1 MIHPIKQPCALT
13 YARITAHCSIRR
25 CTRTGN
31 QLRLLVGATGDI
43 TSLSPEVVRSKFAN
57 LSDQR
62 AALYNLALADFIKRQ
77 KRGSEHDEA

>member
-1 MIHPIKQPCALT
+1 MIHPTKQPCALT
-13 YARITAHCSIRR
+13 YARIAAHCSIRR

-31 QLRLLVGATGDI
+31 QLRSLVGATGDI
-43 TSLSPEVVRSKFAN
+43 TSLSPEVVRPKFAN

-77 KRGSEHDEA
+77 KRGEHDGA

>member
-1 MIHPIKQPCALT
+1 MIHPTKHPCALT
-13 YARITAHCSIRR
+13 YARIAAHCSIRR

-31 QLRLLVGATGDI
+31 QLRSLVGATGDI

-57 LSDQR
+57 QNDKS

-77 KRGSEHDEA
+77 KRGAHDES